1 MKPTTLLDHKNF
13 PNDLKDLSKSELET
27 LASEIRHRLLEVSD
41 SIGGHLASNLGVVEI
56 TLALHAL
63 FDSPKDKFVFDVSH
77 QCYVHKM
84 LTGRLDGIFTLKQYG
99 GLSGFAKISESDH
112 DAFGAGH
119 ASTSISAALGMAE
132 ARDILGDDFYS
143 IAIIGDSSLSG
154 GMAYEAIN
162 NIARMKKNFICILND
177 NEMGISPSVGGMS
190 EYINSIRT
198 NLLYNKVRRKTER
211 IMSKI
216 PKIGVPL
223 TRKVDKIVDRLRN
236 TLVETKHGVMFEE
249 FGFKYLG
256 PLDGHNISVVMA
268 ALRFAKSYDGPILLH
283 FITKKGKGLEAAEA
297 DPIKYHGTSP
307 KPKESTPKSKKQP
320 SFSQIF
326 GEASAKL
333 CRERADVCMITP
345 AMREGSG
352 LVEFEKEFPDRYFDV
367 GIAEEHAVTFAAGQ
381 ARVGLR
387 PILAIYSTFLQ
398 RGFDQLI
405 HDVCLQKLPVVFALD
420 RAGIVGADG
429 PTHHGVFD
437 IAYQLL
443 IPNLIVMAP
452 KDGKELQDML
462 PWSVNQDL
470 PVSIRYPRGGAHA
483 LDGSIHSHIEL
494 GKSEIMFK
502 SENTSSYDV
511 CIFALGTMAWD
522 AYTIAQNL
530 VKDNISVAVVN
541 LRFAKPLD
549 EETVLQYAKLS
560 KQVVIMEEGCETGGI
575 NSTIIQ
581 LLVKNLNTLPRI
593 QTFAIPDEF
602 VEHGSVDK
610 LKSDIG
616 LLPDQM
622 EASIKTKVLA

>member
-1 MKPTTLLDHKNF
+1 MASKKLLETKNL
-13 PNDLKDLSKSELET
+13 PNDIQHFSKCELEQ
-27 LASEIRHRLLEVSD
+27 LGSEVREKLLEVSD
-41 SIGGHLASNLGVVEI
+41 KIGGHLASNLGIVEI
-56 TLALHAL
+56 TIALHAL
-63 FDSPKDKFVFDVSH
+63 FNSPKDKFVFDVSH

-84 LTGRLDGIFTLKQYG
+84 LTGRLDKIFTLKQYG
-99 GLSGFAKISESDH
+99 GLSGFAKMAESEH

-132 ARDILGDDFYS
+132 ARDILGDDFNT

-190 EYINSIRT
+190 EYITSIRT
-198 NLLYNKVRRKTER
+198 NFFYNKVRNKTER

-223 TRKVDKIVDRLRN
+223 TRKLDKLVDRLRN
-236 TLVETKHGVMFEE
+236 TLIETKHGVMFEE
-249 FGFKYLG
+249 FGFKYIG

-268 ALRFAKSYDGPILLH
+268 ALKFAKSYDGPIMIHL
-283 FITKKGKGLEAAEA
+283 ITKKGKGLEAAEA

-307 KPKESTPKSKKQP
+307 KPKEKPSNVKAP

-326 GEASAKL
+326 GNAAAKL
-333 CRERADVCMITP
+333 CRERKDVCMITP

-381 ARVGLR
+381 ASVGLR

-452 KDGKELQDML
+452 KDGKELEDML
-462 PWSVNQDL
+462 PWSVTQNL
-470 PVSIRYPRGGAHA
+470 PVSIRYPRGSAHS
-483 LDGSIHSHIEL
+483 LDGTIQSPIHL
-494 GKSEIMFK
+494 GKSELMI
-502 SENTSSYDV
+502 ETQNTDTFDI

-522 AYTIAQNL
+522 AYTIAKNL
-530 VKDNISVAVVN
+530 EQDNFKVAVIN

-549 EETVLQYAKLS
+549 EEIILRYSKCS
-560 KQVVIMEEGCETGGI
+560 KQIAIMEEGCETGGI
-575 NSTIIQ
+575 NSIIIQ
-581 LLVKNLNTLPRI
+581 LLLKSLDTLPKI
-593 QTFAIPDEF
+593 HTFAIPDQF
-602 VEHGSVDK
+602 IEHGGVDQ
-610 LKSDIG
+610 LKADIG

-622 EASIKTKVLA
+622 EETLRSKL